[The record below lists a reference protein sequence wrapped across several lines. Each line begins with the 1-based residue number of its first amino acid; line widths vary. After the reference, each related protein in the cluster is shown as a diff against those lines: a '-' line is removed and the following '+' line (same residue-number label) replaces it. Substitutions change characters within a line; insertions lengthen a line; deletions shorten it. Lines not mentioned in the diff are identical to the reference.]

1 MQRYVKNF
9 DSCIDLFKNLLSL
22 WRHLFKLS
30 RMKVIAINGSPH
42 RKGNTWFALKTV
54 GDTLIG
60 EGIDF
65 EIIQIGNQSI
75 HGCMA
80 CRNCQVNQDN
90 KCAIRTDEFNSY
102 LLPIQEANGLI
113 LGSPVYYAGIAGT
126 MKCFLDRLFYVSGSN
141 GNWMRHKVGASVVAL
156 RRSGGS
162 VTWNS
167 LNYYLT
173 ISEMTVASS
182 NYWNIIHGAR
192 EQEAEQDTEG
202 IQIMQILGVN
212 MAWLLKTK
220 QTSAIL
226 EPPYNK
232 KLFLNFIR

>member
-1 MQRYVKNF
+1 
-9 DSCIDLFKNLLSL
+9 
-22 WRHLFKLS
+22 
-30 RMKVIAINGSPH
+30 MKVIAINGSP
-42 RKGNTWFALKTV
+42 RQKGNTWFALKTV
-54 GDTLIG
+54 GEVLTA

-65 EIIQIGNQSI
+65 EMIHIGHKSI

-80 CRNCQVNQDN
+80 CRKCADN
-90 KCAIRTDEFNSY
+90 KDNLCSIRNDDLNNY
-102 LLPIQEANGLI
+102 LPLIREADGII

-126 MKCFLDRLFYVSGSN
+126 MKCFLDRLFYVSGAN

-162 VTWNS
+162 ATWNS

-182 NYWNIIHGAR
+182 NYWNIIHGR
-192 EQEAEQDTEG
+192 LEGEAEQDKEG
-202 IQIMQILGVN
+202 IQIMQALGAN

-220 QTSAIL
+220 HL
-226 EPPYNK
+226 LPPPPQGQK
-232 KLFLNFIR
+232 ISMNFIR

>member
-1 MQRYVKNF
+1 
-9 DSCIDLFKNLLSL
+9 
-22 WRHLFKLS
+22 
-30 RMKVIAINGSPH
+30 MKVIAINGSP
-42 RKGNTWFALKTV
+42 RPKGNTWFALKTV
-54 GDTLIG
+54 GEILNA
-60 EGIDF
+60 EEIDF
-65 EIIQIGNQSI
+65 EMIHVGHKSI

-80 CRNCQVNQDN
+80 CR
-90 KCAIRTDEFNSY
+90 KCAENKDNMCSIRNDDLNQY
-102 LLPIQEANGLI
+102 LPAIREADGII

-126 MKCFLDRLFYVSGSN
+126 MKCFLDRLFYVSGAN

-182 NYWNIIHGAR
+182 NYWNIIHGRQAG
-192 EQEAEQDTEG
+192 EAELDTEG
-202 IQIMQILGVN
+202 IQIMQVLGTN

-220 QTSAIL
+220 QAGAKIQ
-226 EPPYNK
+226 PPPPVQK
-232 KLFLNFIR
+232 TFMNFIR